1 MSFYWH
7 SGFLFP
13 TKLRIGMF
21 SISTLKKTAFF
32 SLLLFAATMTNALF
46 FNQLGYYAALVFLSV
61 VWIKGEKDI
70 FPKTG
75 LGLFM
80 LLFLFAEIMAMAF
93 SDNKIQ
99 ALEFG
104 FKRVILLPIVF
115 TIAAGINDEKQL
127 KIFFFTYLVFA
138 LGSDF
143 MYIGFSIEYFLKDLY
158 KFTSEGPSVLLHPI
172 TTSELTSFTALFL
185 FALFINESRNR
196 WKMAWLVLFLISFV
210 SLLAT
215 FKRTGWIGLG
225 LGILV
230 ILVLNKNYKIIA
242 LGVMIS
248 IVMIFF
254 SKNESRVFISDLNG
268 KQIASYETD
277 GLAYKVQTGEDELF
291 VSDFNGGLKIYEKD
305 TLKSVLE
312 TPAPIYEIEKWGD
325 KYAAFLSD
333 SRILVLGKDHKKGF
347 VIEKEFT
354 SPGYLGRVRVE
365 RGMLY
370 AVDSDSG
377 ITVYR
382 SINEINRP
390 LRFPQFRRGIGM
402 IVDSNYIN
410 LIYSDYS
417 QTTIRLDSTGFPLD
431 TVAYETKIPQ
441 GSSFIS
447 FIGGRSL
454 FYFNKAFQLADPVTR
469 KIIPLPPNTDCKGV
483 AYPTVAS
490 GTDSIYIVGM
500 DKNLYNLTIRGDSAV
515 YLDIRDNLGFY
526 PFSLTASDKN
536 IFYTDIKKSRLLS
549 FFDLTGESNRNRLVM
564 WRIGWEIFKD
574 NPFFGV
580 GDIDLA
586 GIFKEYNR
594 PYEKEI
600 KGHLHNNFFHLL
612 ATLGGF
618 GIISILLL
626 LYMMLLRMYKIFKS
640 TQQKSFHRAL
650 LMGSL
655 ACFASFTGA
664 GLTEFNFGDHE
675 IITMVWFS
683 VGLSF
688 AVAKVSNNLMKE
700 K

>member
-1 MSFYWH
+1 
-7 SGFLFP
+7 
-13 TKLRIGMF
+13 MF
-21 SISTLKKTAFF
+21 SISNLKKAAFF

-46 FNQLGYYAALVFLSV
+46 FNQLGYYAALVFLSAA
-61 VWIKGEKDI
+61 WLKGGKEI

-75 LGLFM
+75 LGVFM
-80 LLFLFAEIMAMAF
+80 LLFLIAEVLAMAI
-93 SDNKIQ
+93 SDNKAQ

-143 MYIGFSIEYFLKDLY
+143 IYIGFSIEYFLKDIY

-185 FALFINESRNR
+185 FSLFLNENRNK
-196 WKMAWLVLFLISFV
+196 WKVAWFLLFLISSL

-215 FKRTGWIGLG
+215 FKRTGWIGFG

-230 ILVLNKNYKIIA
+230 ILLLNKNYKIIA
-242 LGVMIS
+242 FGVVVF
-248 IVMIFF
+248 IVMILF
-254 SKNESRVFISDLNG
+254 SSNESRVFIADLNG
-268 KQIASYETD
+268 NPVMAFETD
-277 GLAYKVQTGEDELF
+277 GLAYKVQPLEDEL
-291 VSDFNGGLKIYEKD
+291 VVTDFNGGLKIYQKD
-305 TLKSVLE
+305 SLKSVLE

-325 KYAAFLSD
+325 KYTAFLSD
-333 SRILVLGKDHKKGF
+333 YRILILGKDKKTGF
-347 VIEKEFT
+347 RIEKEFT
-354 SPGYLGRVRVE
+354 SPGYLGRVRVS

-382 SINEINRP
+382 SINEIDKP
-390 LRFPQFRRGIGM
+390 VRFPQFKRGIG
-402 IVDSNYIN
+402 IVVDSNYIN
-410 LIYSDYS
+410 LIYSNYAH
-417 QTTIRLDSTGFPLD
+417 TTIRLDSAGFPGD
-431 TVAYETKIPQ
+431 TVFYDSKIPQ

-447 FIGGRSL
+447 FVQDKSL
-454 FYFNKAFQLADPVTR
+454 FYFNKAFRLADPITG
-469 KIIPLPPNTDCKGV
+469 KIKPLPPNTDCKGV
-483 AYPTVAS
+483 AYPTVAF

-500 DKNLYNLTIRGDSAV
+500 DKNLYNLTIKGDSTIV
-515 YLDIRDNLGFY
+515 LDIRGNLGFY

-536 IFYTDIKKSRLLS
+536 IYYTDIKRSRLLS

-626 LYMMLLRMYKIFKS
+626 LYMMLQKMYQIFK
-640 TQQKSFHRAL
+640 TTEQKSFHRAL
-650 LMGSL
+650 VMGSL
-655 ACFASFTGA
+655 ACFASFAGA

-688 AVAKVSNNLMKE
+688 AVAKVSGKLMKE

>member
-13 TKLRIGMF
+13 TIIRIGMF
-21 SISTLKKTAFF
+21 SISTLKKSAFF
-32 SLLLFAATMTNALF
+32 FLLLFAATMTNALF

-75 LGLFM
+75 LGVFM
-80 LLFLFAEIMAMAF
+80 LLFLFAEMLALAF
-93 SDNKIQ
+93 SDNKAQ

-115 TIAAGINDEKQL
+115 TIAAGISDEKQL
-127 KIFFFTYLVFA
+127 KIFFFTYLIFA

-185 FALFINESRNR
+185 FSLFLNESRNK
-196 WKMAWLVLFLISFV
+196 WKIVWLVLFLISFV

-230 ILVLNKNYKIIA
+230 ILLLNKNYKIIA
-242 LGVMIS
+242 FGVVFFVVMIL
-248 IVMIFF
+248 F
-254 SKNESRVFISDLNG
+254 STNESRVFISDLNG
-268 KQIASYETD
+268 NQVAEFQTD
-277 GLAYKVQTGEDELF
+277 GLAYKVQTEGEELF
-291 VSDFNGGLKIYEKD
+291 VSDFNGGLKVYKKE
-305 TLKSVLE
+305 TLKSVLK

-333 SRILVLGKDHKKGF
+333 SRILVLGKDVENGF
-347 VIEKEFT
+347 KIEKEFT
-354 SPGYLGRVRVE
+354 SPGYLGRVRVS

-370 AVDSDSG
+370 TVDSDSG
-377 ITVYR
+377 LTIYR
-382 SINEINRP
+382 SINEIDKP
-390 LRFPQFRRGIGM
+390 VRFPQFKRGFGFV
-402 IVDSNYIN
+402 VDSNYIN
-410 LIYSDYS
+410 LIYSDYVH
-417 QTTIRLDSTGFPLD
+417 TTIRLDSAGFPVD
-431 TVAYETKIPQ
+431 TVTYDSKIPQ
-441 GSSFIS
+441 GTSFIS
-447 FIGGRSL
+447 FIKGKSL
-454 FYFNKAFQLADPVTR
+454 YYFDKAFRLADPVTG
-469 KIIPLPPNTDCKGV
+469 KIKALPPNTDCKGV

-500 DKNLYNLTIRGDSAV
+500 DKNLYNLTIKGDSSV
-515 YLDIRDNLGFY
+515 FLDIRGKLNIY
-526 PFSLTASDKN
+526 PFSLSASDKN

-564 WRIGWEIFKD
+564 WRIGWEIFND
-574 NPFFGV
+574 HPFFGV

-586 GIFKEYNR
+586 GVFKEYNR

-618 GIISILLL
+618 GIISVLLL
-626 LYMMLLRMYKIFKS
+626 FYMTILKMYKIFK
-640 TQQKSFHRAL
+640 TTEQKSFHRAL
-650 LMGSL
+650 VMGSL

-688 AVAKVSNNLMKE
+688 AVAKISGKLTKE
-700 K
+700 N

>member
-13 TKLRIGMF
+13 TNFRIGMF

-61 VWIKGEKDI
+61 VWLKGEKEV

-75 LGLFM
+75 LGVFM
-80 LLFLFAEIMAMAF
+80 LLFLIAEVLALAF
-93 SDNKIQ
+93 SDNKAQ

-185 FALFINESRNR
+185 FSLFLNESRR
-196 WKMAWLVLFLISFV
+196 KWKIAWLVLFLTSFV

-230 ILVLNKNYKIIA
+230 ILLLNKNYKVIA
-242 LGVMIS
+242 FGVVVFLVMI
-248 IVMIFF
+248 VF
-254 SKNESRVFISDLNG
+254 STNESRVFISDLNG
-268 KQIASYETD
+268 NQVASFETD
-277 GLAYKVQTGEDELF
+277 GLAYKVQTEGEELF
-291 VSDFNGGLKIYEKD
+291 ISDFSAGLKIYKNGVIQ
-305 TLKSVLE
+305 SVLE

-333 SRILVLGKDHKKGF
+333 SRILVLGKDKEKRF
-347 VIEKEFT
+347 RIEKEFT
-354 SPGYLGRVRVE
+354 SPGYLGRVRVS

-382 SINEINRP
+382 NINEIDKP
-390 LRFPQFRRGIGM
+390 LRFPQFKRGIGFV
-402 IVDSNYIN
+402 VDTNYIN
-410 LIYSDYS
+410 LIYSDYAH
-417 QTTIRLDSTGFPLD
+417 TTIRLDSAGFPVD
-431 TVAYETKIPQ
+431 TVVYESKIPQ

-447 FIGGRSL
+447 FVAGKSL
-454 FYFNKAFQLADPVTR
+454 YYFEKAFRLADPLTG
-469 KIIPLPPNTDCKGV
+469 KIKPLPPNTDCKGV

-500 DKNLYNLTIRGDSAV
+500 DKNLYNLTIRGDSSV
-515 YLDIRDNLGFY
+515 YLDIRGKLNLY
-526 PFSLTASDKN
+526 PFSLTASEKN

-574 NPFFGV
+574 HPFFGV

-626 LYMMLLRMYKIFKS
+626 LYMMLLKMYKIFK
-640 TQQKSFHRAL
+640 TTELKSFHRAL
-650 LMGSL
+650 VTGSL
-655 ACFASFTGA
+655 ACFASFAGA

-688 AVAKVSNNLMKE
+688 AVAKVSGNLMKE